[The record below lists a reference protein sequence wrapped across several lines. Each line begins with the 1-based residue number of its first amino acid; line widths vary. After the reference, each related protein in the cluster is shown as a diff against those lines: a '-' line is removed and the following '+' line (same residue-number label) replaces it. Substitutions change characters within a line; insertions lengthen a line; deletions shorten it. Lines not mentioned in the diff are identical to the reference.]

1 MRCKLFKHY
10 DNIMMSYIKENK
22 GTVVKLKKV
31 YQQEILN
38 KRINSTNGNSSLVG
52 LGCFN

>member
-10 DNIMMSYIKENK
+10 DELHKVIFKENK

-38 KRINSTNGNSSLVG
+38 KRINSTNGNSSLIG

>member
-10 DNIMMSYIKENK
+10 DELHKVIFRENK
-22 GTVVKLKKV
+22 GTVVKLKRFINKR
-31 YQQEILN
+31 YLN